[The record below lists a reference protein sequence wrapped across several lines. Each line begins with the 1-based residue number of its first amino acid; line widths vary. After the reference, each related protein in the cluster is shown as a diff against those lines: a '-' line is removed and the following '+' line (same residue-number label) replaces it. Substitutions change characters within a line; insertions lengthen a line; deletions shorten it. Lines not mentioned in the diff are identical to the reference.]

1 MRKITVRADF
11 SGVLPTAPYANNRPG
26 FTAEESFEFE
36 GTAAEAVAVI
46 EARQKELQDICYSN
60 FEKEAEKA
68 RILKIQQDLK
78 NFRFYEINGEKYPSC
93 TSILN
98 YDSDFF
104 CESDDLKQYA
114 SQGNLIDAEVRNF
127 VKTGKFVPSSELQ
140 ECIADRFIIKTGSLK
155 LSLEPCAFPAFLEK
169 FPIKNLRSIET
180 AIFNKEHRYAGTP
193 DLIGEYEG
201 LETLVSIKRTFD
213 PKKNFIQESAY
224 SKCIGMENIKQM
236 MVVELKPEADGG
248 NKCGYGK
255 PRVSQDI
262 DKYFELFLM
271 KRRGFKKIYGV

>member
-36 GTAAEAVAVI
+36 GTAAEAMAVI

-78 NFRFYEINGEKYPSC
+78 NFRFYEHPSGKLPSS
-93 TSILN
+93 TSIIN

-104 CESDDLKQYA
+104 CDNDELKQYCA
-114 SQGNLIDAEVRNF
+114 QGNLFDAEVRNF
-127 VKTGKFVPSSELQ
+127 VKTGKFLPSSELQ
-140 ECIADRFIIKTGSLK
+140 ECIADRFIIKTGGLR

-169 FPIKNLRSIET
+169 FPIKNLKSIEKPV
-180 AIFNKEHRYAGTP
+180 FNLEHRYAGTP
-193 DLIGEYEG
+193 DLTGECEG
-201 LETLVSIKRTFD
+201 LPTLVSIKRTFD
-213 PKKNFIQESAY
+213 PKKNFIQEASYA
-224 SKCIGMENIKQM
+224 KCGGMEHIKQM

-271 KRRGFKKIYGV
+271 KRREFKKIYGV